1 MARIITLNIREVKKK
16 EKQIIKLVR
25 GNKLDV
31 LLLQDTYY
39 ITTDY
44 ESQQLLEKLGLRQ
57 GHFNKGTINSS
68 ETATIVCS
76 DAFEIVEKEEDG
88 IGKTS
93 YTRIKNKENDHYLII
108 NTYSPLQKTKQQ
120 RSYFE
125 KLLNHTTQMNKQNHP
140 IIWGVDFNNEHGDR
154 EKDAAEMKNTVETLD
169 LTPTLDQIKGE
180 NRTHTFKQRNCRWRK
195 RLLDRFYISNTFNV
209 YEIEYIKTKKL
220 H

>member
-1 MARIITLNIREVKKK
+1 MKKK
-16 EKQIIKLVR
+16 ENHIIKLIR

-31 LLLQDTYY
+31 LLLQETY
-39 ITTDY
+39 ITIDY

-68 ETATIVCS
+68 RTAIILCS
-76 DAFEIVEKEEDG
+76 DAFEILEKEEDG

-125 KLLNHTTQMNKQNHP
+125 KFLNHTTHMNKQNHP
-140 IIWGVDFNNEHGDR
+140 IIWEEDFNNEHGDR
-154 EKDAAEMKNTVETLD
+154 DKDAAEMKNTVETLD
-169 LTPTLDQIKGE
+169 LTPTLDQTKSK
-180 NRTHTFKQRNCRWRK
+180 NRTHTFKQMTCGWRK
-195 RLLDRFYISNTFNV
+195 RLLDRFYLSSTFNV
-209 YEIEYIKTKKL
+209 YEIEHIKTARNIVTMKDGFIY
-220 H
+220 